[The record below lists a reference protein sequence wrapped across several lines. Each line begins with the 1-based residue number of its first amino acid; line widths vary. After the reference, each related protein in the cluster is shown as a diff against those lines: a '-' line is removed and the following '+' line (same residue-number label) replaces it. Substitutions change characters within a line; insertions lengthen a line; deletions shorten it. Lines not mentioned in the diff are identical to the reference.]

1 MRENK
6 TAREILNDEL
16 TALKERIASNIMS
29 AGMNASG
36 RTIAS
41 MRVEVNDN
49 EGTLF
54 GRRAF
59 EVLESGRK
67 PGRVPKGF
75 YQIIYQ
81 WAIDK
86 RIRVRNLKSFAY
98 LTARK
103 IAREGTLLYRE
114 GGRNDIYTPEIRK
127 CIENVRSRGISMIN
141 EQIKTIRLHD

>member
-1 MRENK
+1 MVEK
-6 TAREILNDEL
+6 TAREILNEEL
-16 TALKERIASNIMS
+16 TALRERIASNIMS

-41 MRVEVNDN
+41 MRVEVNEN

-59 EVLESGRK
+59 EVLESGRR

>member
-1 MRENK
+1 MKENK

-41 MRVEVNDN
+41 MRVEVNEN

-59 EVLESGRK
+59 EVLESGRR
-67 PGRVPKGF
+67 PGSVPKGF

>member
-41 MRVEVNDN
+41 MRVEVNEN

>member
-1 MRENK
+1 MNEKK
-6 TAREILNDEL
+6 TSREILNEEL

-41 MRVEVNDN
+41 MRVEVDEK

-59 EVLESGRK
+59 EVLESGRR
-67 PGRVPKGF
+67 PGRVPRAF

-81 WAIDK
+81 WAVDK
-86 RIRVRNLKSFAY
+86 RIHVRNLKSFAY

-114 GGRNDIYTPEIRK
+114 GGRNDIYTPEIRE
-127 CIENVRSRGISMIN
+127 CIENVRKRGIAMIQS
-141 EQIKTIRLHD
+141 QIQTIKLHD

>member
-1 MRENK
+1 MSENK

-41 MRVEVNDN
+41 MRVEVNEN

-59 EVLESGRK
+59 EVLESGRR
-67 PGRVPKGF
+67 PGKVPKGF

-141 EQIKTIRLHD
+141 EQIKTIKLHD

>member
-1 MRENK
+1 MSENK

-41 MRVEVNDN
+41 MRVEVNEN

-103 IAREGTLLYRE
+103 IVREGTLLYRE
-114 GGRNDIYTPEIRK
+114 GGRNDIYTPEIRE
-127 CIENVRSRGISMIN
+127 CIENVRKRGIAMIQS
-141 EQIKTIRLHD
+141 QIQTIKLHD

>member
-1 MRENK
+1 MNEKK
-6 TAREILNDEL
+6 TPREILNEEL
-16 TALKERIASNIMS
+16 TALKERIAANIMS
-29 AGMNASG
+29 AGQNASG

-41 MRVEVNDN
+41 MRVDVDDK
-49 EGTLF
+49 EGTLY

-59 EVLESGRK
+59 EVLEAGRK
-67 PGRVPKGF
+67 PGKVPKGF
-75 YQIIYQ
+75 YAIIKQ

-86 RIRVRNLKSFAY
+86 RIRVRNLNSFAY

-127 CIENVRSRGISMIN
+127 CIDNVRARMTAT
-141 EQIKTIRLHD
+141 IKTQIQTIKLHG

>member
-67 PGRVPKGF
+67 PGKVPKGF

-127 CIENVRSRGISMIN
+127 CIENVRKRGIAMIQS
-141 EQIKTIRLHD
+141 QIQTIKLHD